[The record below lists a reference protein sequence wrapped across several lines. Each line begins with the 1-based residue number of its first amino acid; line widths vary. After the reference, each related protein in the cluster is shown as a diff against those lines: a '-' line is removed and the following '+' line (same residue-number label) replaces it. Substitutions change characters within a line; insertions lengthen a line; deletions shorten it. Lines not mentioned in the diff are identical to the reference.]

1 MQNKVQF
8 ICSVEMLQVIT
19 NRKMERILSIWDF
32 QENTLKA
39 RKSVLQ
45 KKTILKTHFL
55 SSSYICAVGCLD
67 NM

>member
-8 ICSVEMLQVIT
+8 ICSAEMLQVIT
-19 NRKMERILSIWDF
+19 NRKMERILYF
-32 QENTLKA
+32 QENTSKA

-55 SSSYICAVGCLD
+55 SSSYICAAGCLD
-67 NM
+67 DM